1 MVADGL
7 GCGADQGRA
16 VEDEAAVQL
25 HQRGTGLDFVHRV
38 FSSGDT
44 AHADNGDAA
53 VELLGKG
60 GQGFIGSVVDPSRY
74 EKIRYENRME
84 E

>member
-7 GCGADQGRA
+7 SGGADQGRS

-25 HQRGTGLDFVHRV
+25 HQRGAGLDFVHRV

-44 AHADNGDAA
+44 AYADDGDAA
-53 VELLGKG
+53 VEFLSKG
-60 GQGFIGSVVDPSRY
+60 GQGFIGSVV
-74 EKIRYENRME
+74 
-84 E
+84 

>member
-7 GCGADQGRA
+7 GGSANQGRA
-16 VEDEAAVQL
+16 VEDEAAGQL

-44 AHADNGDAA
+44 TYADDGDAA
-53 VELLGKG
+53 VEFLSKG
-60 GQGFIGSVVDPSRY
+60 GQGFIGSVV
-74 EKIRYENRME
+74 
-84 E
+84 